1 MNRRQ
6 IRRLVKESIER
17 KTILNE
23 LKTNRL
29 IVERFDQINYKMR
42 GYHPR
47 IIEENIMDIF
57 GGGIV
62 SAFKSQ
68 VVEYLAD
75 LIGIDKDDKQ
85 SVVFRF
91 LMNFIEEFNI
101 LGMGKYFEEGKCK
114 EIPALVSRAAIETLT
129 ELQGAELIKVIYY
142 TVTGQEKIKSPELL
156 DRLDKAVGGLIN
168 AAGRE
173 IVNEFIYEWIGPII
187 EPKIEAIFCKYDS
200 LKDFLYNGI
209 YKGGVTDELGDLGKI
224 GAIGTLG
231 AVGMDSGLDAAN
243 RGLSARDDA
252 RRAGSGKDLAN
263 QILGRGEE

>member
-1 MNRRQ
+1 MNRYQ

-17 KTILNE
+17 KAILNE
-23 LKTNRL
+23 IRSNPL
-29 IVERFDQINYKMR
+29 IIERVDQINHNMP

-47 IIEENIMDIF
+47 VIEESIMDIF
-57 GGGIV
+57 GKGMV

-75 LIGIDKDDKQ
+75 LIGIDKQ
-85 SVVFRF
+85 SVVYRF

-101 LGMGKYFEEGKCK
+101 LGMGKYFEKGKCK
-114 EIPALVSRAAIETLT
+114 EIPALVARAGIETIT

-156 DRLDKAVGGLIN
+156 DRLDNAVGGLIA

-173 IVNEFIYEWIGPII
+173 TVNEFIYEWIGPII
-187 EPKIEAIFCKYDS
+187 EPKIEAIFCKYNG
-200 LKDFLYNGI
+200 LKDFLYSGV
-209 YKGGVTDELGDLGKI
+209 YKGGVTDELGDLAKV
-224 GAIGTLG
+224 GAAGALG
-231 AVGMDSGLDAAN
+231 AAAVDSGLDAAN
-243 RGLSARDDA
+243 KKLSDRDDA

-263 QILGRGEE
+263 QIFGIRKDKK